1 MTIKDVARKSGFSV
15 TTVSFVLNDA
25 PLAQRI
31 PNETREHIRTIA
43 AELGYRPNLFAR
55 SLRNKRSH
63 MIGVVLFDVTDPYC
77 AQVLRGIETSLDHSN
92 AYLPIITDIQNDQ
105 KRFDSYVKML
115 IERQVAGLI
124 VLANSSNPAS
134 ELLKLLSECRV
145 PTVIIGREMK
155 RGSLSSVTVANEE
168 GALVALQHLYSLGHR
183 KIAFIN
189 GPKRFI
195 ESQQRWNGSQRFASE
210 TGLTI
215 DRRLV
220 VELKQPNS
228 SYEEGSALA
237 RRLVESGKEFTALV
251 SYDDMTAFGAIR
263 ALHQLG
269 RKVPD
274 DCSVTGFDD
283 VAAAAYYNPSLTT
296 VRQGMEELGSAAVEF
311 LLKAIEDSTLNK
323 KTTVRSRRIQP
334 HLVVRESTAEPG
346 R

>member
-1 MTIKDVARKSGFSV
+1 
-15 TTVSFVLNDA
+15 
-25 PLAQRI
+25 
-31 PNETREHIRTIA
+31 
-43 AELGYRPNLFAR
+43 
-55 SLRNKRSH
+55 
-63 MIGVVLFDVTDPYC
+63 
-77 AQVLRGIETSLDHSN
+77 
-92 AYLPIITDIQNDQ
+92 
-105 KRFDSYVKML
+105 
-115 IERQVAGLI
+115 LI